1 MKVKGNVESK
11 KKERIMVNYL
21 CDGDVEI
28 EFEGEDG
35 SCQEHHKHHKSSVLK
50 IGQLYLHRTKLHPPT
65 NTGVGGRRLETHA
78 LPVSGLDILQRKKG
92 VSESVENSAR
102 EYREYRRVR
111 RSVKK

>member
-35 SCQEHHKHHKSSVLK
+35 SC
-50 IGQLYLHRTKLHPPT
+50 
-65 NTGVGGRRLETHA
+65 
-78 LPVSGLDILQRKKG
+78 
-92 VSESVENSAR
+92 
-102 EYREYRRVR
+102 
-111 RSVKK
+111 